1 MKKRPSPSRPPAGKG
16 RKGGAHEGGTA
27 ASKRGPKGRQR
38 RRLRRTHDDSALLT
52 GTSGE
57 YLGRRPLPKV
67 LRQRPLVVVCG
78 PRCVGKS
85 SVAVVIA
92 GERARVVDDHGLHQA
107 TVWRIRQQ
115 RWSKALLDQPCLVI
129 DGPVFLATRP
139 AVAGMVAALIKLRVH
154 AGLRTILVEG
164 PVDDGSVQL
173 LMDAVPPEQR
183 ATLTL
188 RFPVEGGRLRYA
200 QRICDELGLDRAAA
214 RETLAVEPW
223 CYLAARQFLEGL
235 ADRELER

>member
-1 MKKRPSPSRPPAGKG
+1 MKKRPASSRPPAGKG
-16 RKGGAHEGGTA
+16 RGGGVHEGVTA
-27 ASKRGPKGRQR
+27 ASRRTPKGRQR

-52 GTSGE
+52 GTSSE
-57 YLGRRPLPKV
+57 FLGRRPLPRA

-92 GERARVVDDHGLHQA
+92 DDKARVLDDRGLHQA
-107 TVWRIRQQ
+107 AVWRIRQQ
-115 RWSKALLDQPCLVI
+115 RWSRALLEEPCLVI
-129 DGPVFLATRP
+129 DGPIFLATRP
-139 AVAGMVAALIKLRVH
+139 AAAGMVVALIQQRVD

-173 LMDAVPPEQR
+173 LMDAVPPEHR
-183 ATLTL
+183 VTLTL
-188 RFPVEGGRLRYA
+188 RFPVEGGRLRFA
-200 QRICDELGLDRAAA
+200 QRICDELGLDRALA

-223 CYLAARQFLEGL
+223 CYLAARRFLEGMT
-235 ADRELER
+235 DDEPER